1 MHPRPNSAPSQTD
14 GHAHDETVRSA
25 HNRLFGYRP
34 PAPARRRMP
43 RGSSRRSPFPLCALC
58 ARACKQ
64 YMEDQAIRLP
74 SNSRSTNPAINGWK
88 NRSFAEWFWEKKT
101 TFPKDGNV
109 DEGHEVIVSAFP
121 ALRKGYEILRATE
134 GRYRAPTWC
143 RRHSRCKTIGK
154 KRTKERGKQAWF
166 VMVDFFRS

>member
-1 MHPRPNSAPSQTD
+1 MHPRPNSPPSQTD
-14 GHAHDETVRSA
+14 GHALDETVKSA

-64 YMEDQAIRLP
+64 YMEDKVIRLP
-74 SNSRSTNPAINGWK
+74 SSCRSRNPAINGWK
-88 NRSFAEWFWEKKT
+88 NRSFAEWFWEKRR
-101 TFPKDGNV
+101 PRSNC
-109 DEGHEVIVSAFP
+109 ICLP

-134 GRYRAPTWC
+134 GRSRAPTWC
-143 RRHSRCKTIGK
+143 RRHSRCKTIGN
-154 KRTKERGKQAWF
+154 KRTKERGKQGWF
-166 VMVDFFRS
+166 VMVDFN